1 MKSSTENILLNNV
14 FLISSIFAWTERY
27 SRHCKL
33 DLNDP
38 NVIENINNSASAE
51 IYDLINNSVN
61 EVFKYKS
68 DIFGLGNILY
78 KKDPKLWKKLEKDWN
93 NNLDKLD
100 IKVESKINIKS
111 KGSLKNTLKDE
122 LDNAKD

>member
-1 MKSSTENILLNNV
+1 M
-14 FLISSIFAWTERY
+14 
-27 SRHCKL
+27 
-33 DLNDP
+33 
-38 NVIENINNSASAE
+38 
-51 IYDLINNSVN
+51 
-61 EVFKYKS
+61 
-68 DIFGLGNILY
+68 
-78 KKDPKLWKKLEKDWN
+78 EKTRKRWN